1 MALFRTTVR
10 TKFIATANLKSKQQ
24 AWNGKQQMPIT
35 CYIEMSIAGGFANF
49 VRDDA
54 FIDTT
59 MCMSHRADDQAVDI
73 TDCRRKAESKYQAHQ
88 SISIF
93 SLAYFQ

>member
-1 MALFRTTVR
+1 
-10 TKFIATANLKSKQQ
+10 
-24 AWNGKQQMPIT
+24 MPIT

-73 TDCRRKAESKYQAHQ
+73 TDCRRKQRANMKHTG
-88 SISIF
+88 
-93 SLAYFQ
+93 L

>member
-1 MALFRTTVR
+1 M
-10 TKFIATANLKSKQQ
+10 
-24 AWNGKQQMPIT
+24 GKNKKMTIT

-59 MCMSHRADDQAVDI
+59 MCMPHRADDEAVDI
-73 TDCRRKAESKYQAHQ
+73 ADCRRKQRANNIKHMIYKQ
-88 SISIF
+88 II
-93 SLAYFQ
+93 

>member
-1 MALFRTTVR
+1 M
-10 TKFIATANLKSKQQ
+10 
-24 AWNGKQQMPIT
+24 GKQKMAVT

-59 MCMSHRADDQAVDI
+59 MCMPHRADDQAVDI
-73 TDCRRKAESKYQAHQ
+73 ADCRRKQRANNIKHTGLEASSARPY
-88 SISIF
+88 
-93 SLAYFQ
+93 LVYFW